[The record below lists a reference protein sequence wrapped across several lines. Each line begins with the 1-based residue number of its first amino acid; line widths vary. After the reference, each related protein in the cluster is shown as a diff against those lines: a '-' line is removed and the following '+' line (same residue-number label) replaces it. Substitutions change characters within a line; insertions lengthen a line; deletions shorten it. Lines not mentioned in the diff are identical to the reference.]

1 MSALFG
7 WDRVVFFVVSL
18 IVLHF
23 EFVTKT
29 ALTVHQCFSCWSG
42 VRMVGAFS
50 ASRAALPARSWVGT
64 RSWGGIEP
72 GQLALSDWREILAYH
87 MLLYSVIRDGR
98 KEEDGRA
105 FTVVAFIFPRN
116 HYLWRSLLSWKWL
129 SMTMGSSE

>member
-42 VRMVGAFS
+42 V
-50 ASRAALPARSWVGT
+50 
-64 RSWGGIEP
+64 
-72 GQLALSDWREILAYH
+72 H
-87 MLLYSVIRDGR
+87 MLGL
-98 KEEDGRA
+98 
-105 FTVVAFIFPRN
+105 F
-116 HYLWRSLLSWKWL
+116 LLLVLPCQPGAEWAQ
-129 SMTMGSSE
+129 GAGEG